1 LKVFIGFN
9 SNTEHDGSCLAEV
22 VPEIRIFSLSNEVL
36 EDVLIRSS
44 RVLGSR
50 GRLSKFGDKL
60 KLFGNAISEFTV

>member
-1 LKVFIGFN
+1 
-9 SNTEHDGSCLAEV
+9 

-60 KLFGNAISEFTV
+60 ELFGNAISEFTV